1 MKKIILDLSGGDNPA
16 SEICEGAFRALSQH
30 DDLSV
35 TFVGPEEEY
44 SSVLEAHAGL
54 KDRFDIVP
62 CSSVLTNEDSPMMA
76 AKPGADYSMS
86 IALETLSKTECP
98 AAVVSVGNTGALVI
112 ASVIKIG
119 LEKGCKRPVLA
130 ALLPYSID
138 ERVCLVDCGSSLEPT
153 PEELLSFGLL
163 GSKLMESRG
172 IVSPKVALMNVGRED
187 CKGTDSLVGAFKLL
201 KESGLNFIG
210 NIEPDNLLTGE
221 TDVAVS
227 TGLVGNALLKGNES
241 AGTLVSDAI
250 RDGLKERLSGESLK
264 AALEVLDANKCLYQ
278 YNEYGGAVIL
288 GIRKHVVKA
297 HGKADAQTIYSCIN
311 QALLSI

>member
-1 MKKIILDLSGGDNPA
+1 VKKVFLDLSGGDNPA
-16 SEICEGAFRALSQH
+16 SVICEGAFRALCQH
-30 DDLSV
+30 ADLSV
-35 TFVGPEEEY
+35 TFVGPEDEY
-44 SSVLEAHAGL
+44 ASVIESHSDL
-54 KDRFDIVP
+54 KDRFDLVP
-62 CSSVLTNEDSPMMA
+62 CGSVLTNEDSPMMA

-86 IALETLSKTECP
+86 VALETLSKTEGP
-98 AAVVSVGNTGALVI
+98 AAVVSVGNTGALVV

-138 ERVCLVDCGSSLEPT
+138 DRVCLVDCGSSLEPT
-153 PEELLSFGLL
+153 PDELLSFGLL

-172 IVSPKVALMNVGRED
+172 IASPKVALMNVGRED

-221 TDVAVS
+221 ADVAVS

-264 AALEVLDANKCLYQ
+264 AALEVLDANRCLYQ

-297 HGKADAQTIYSCIN
+297 HGKADAQTICSCIN
-311 QALLSI
+311 QAIMSI

>member
-16 SEICEGAFRALSQH
+16 SVICEGAFRALCQH
-30 DDLSV
+30 ADLSV
-35 TFVGPEEEY
+35 IFVGPEDEY
-44 SSVLEAHAGL
+44 ASVIESHVGL
-54 KDRFDIVP
+54 KDRFDLVP
-62 CSSVLTNEDSPMMA
+62 CGSVLTNEDSPMMA

-86 IALETLSKTECP
+86 VALETLSKTEGP

-138 ERVCLVDCGSSLEPT
+138 DRVCLVDCGSSLEPT
-153 PEELLSFGLL
+153 PYELLSFGLL

-172 IVSPKVALMNVGRED
+172 IASPKVALMNVGRED

-221 TDVAVS
+221 ADVAVS

-264 AALEVLDANKCLYQ
+264 AALEVLDANRCLYQ

-311 QALLSI
+311 QAIMSI

>member
-1 MKKIILDLSGGDNPA
+1 MKKVFLDLSGGDSPA
-16 SEICEGAFRALSQH
+16 SVICEGAFKALTEIA
-30 DDLSV
+30 DLHIA
-35 TFVGPEEEY
+35 FAGPESEY
-44 SSVLEAHAGL
+44 VGVAEKHADL
-54 KDRFDIVP
+54 KDRFEFIN
-62 CSSVLTNEDSPMMA
+62 CNLVLTNEDNPMLA

-86 IALETLSKTECP
+86 VALESLSKSEDS
-98 AAVVSVGNTGALVI
+98 AAVVSVGNTGALII

-130 ALLPYSID
+130 ALLPYSIE

-153 PEELLSFGLL
+153 PEEMLSFGVL

-172 IVSPKVALMNVGRED
+172 VKNPKVALMNVGRED

-241 AGTLVSDAI
+241 AGTLVADSI
-250 RDGLKERLSGESLK
+250 RKGLEQRLSGDSLK
-264 AALEVLDANKCLYQ
+264 AALEVLKENECLYQ

-297 HGKADAQTIYSCIN
+297 HGKADAQTVYSCIN
-311 QALLSI
+311 QAIKSI